1 MEKTEFLG
9 IINAKSTGPIFNKHL
24 CLVVIANIE
33 SRELLIGIGYITLA
47 YNKLIE
53 VEQLKT
59 TLNIPDLAVITNF
72 KDFKG
77 EILEKVCEQFGIL
90 DMELQ

>member
-1 MEKTEFLG
+1 MEKYEFLG

-24 CLVVIANIE
+24 CLVVTVNIE

-47 YNKLIE
+47 YDRLIE

-59 TLNIPDLAVITNF
+59 TLNIPDLAIITNF
-72 KDFKG
+72 KSFKG
-77 EILEKVCEQFGIL
+77 EILKKVCEQFGFM